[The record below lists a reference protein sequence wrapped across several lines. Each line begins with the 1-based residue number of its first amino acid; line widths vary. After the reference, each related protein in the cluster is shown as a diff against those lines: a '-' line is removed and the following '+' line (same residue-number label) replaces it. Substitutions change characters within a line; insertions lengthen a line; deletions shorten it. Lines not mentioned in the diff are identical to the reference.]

1 MSKKLNIKLD
11 RCFISTR
18 VINDKTVKD
27 AVYRNIKTV
36 ESFTD
41 AENIHQRVLKTL
53 AIKSKTDSIYYEYAF
68 FFKLLKEASAVVIGV
83 KNSNDEFNT
92 I

>member
-18 VINDKTVKD
+18 VINDRAVKD
-27 AVYRNIKTV
+27 AVYRNIKIV
-36 ESFTD
+36 ESLDTQ
-41 AENIHQRVLKTL
+41 NIHQRV
-53 AIKSKTDSIYYEYAF
+53 IKVMNIKDKRHSKYYDYSE
-68 FFKLLKEASAVVIGV
+68 FFKLLKEATAVVVGV
-83 KNSNDEFNT
+83 KNSNDEFNN

>member
-11 RCFISTR
+11 SCFISTR
-18 VINDKTVKD
+18 VINDRAVKD
-27 AVYRNIKTV
+27 AVYRNIQIV
-36 ESFTD
+36 ESFAD

-53 AIKSKTDSIYYEYAF
+53 GIKSKTDSIYYEYAF
-68 FFKLLKEASAVVIGV
+68 FFKLLKEASAVVVGD
-83 KNSNDEFNT
+83 KDSNDEFNN